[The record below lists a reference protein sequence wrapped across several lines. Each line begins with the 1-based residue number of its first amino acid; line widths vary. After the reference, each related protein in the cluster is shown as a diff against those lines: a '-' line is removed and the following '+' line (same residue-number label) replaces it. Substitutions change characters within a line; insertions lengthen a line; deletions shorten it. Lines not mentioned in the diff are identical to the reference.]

1 MTQLLFKKKI
11 KFEDIVKNTNY
22 EIINAFKYCNVKF
35 YDMQVVE
42 SSISIIGAFWGIYK
56 NNDDVLKYA
65 LGYKNALSNSKLSEE
80 ELNEILTNIIGNKIY
95 IEMELIRKL
104 DTEKLFNELTKII
117 IESCTEETYTRFSQM
132 SIIIMNILINNIK
145 LIK

>member
-1 MTQLLFKKKI
+1 MFFRKKV

-42 SSISIIGAFWGIYK
+42 SSISIIGAFWDIYK

-104 DTEKLFNELTKII
+104 DNEKLFNELTRII
-117 IESCTEETYTRFSQM
+117 IEDCTDNTYDKFSQLSVM
-132 SIIIMNILINNIK
+132 IMTIIINNVG